1 MPRCPNCNAEPQRQK
16 ISCPLF
22 STPWKHTPPWAKSPT
37 RCAASS
43 GNTRN
48 PSSSEV
54 LGVFCKMKYR
64 ALWFT
69 EIVLI
74 VLLLGVVYVPVQDY
88 AMTEYKEYL
97 RHPSP

>member
-1 MPRCPNCNAEPQRQK
+1 
-16 ISCPLF
+16 
-22 STPWKHTPPWAKSPT
+22 
-37 RCAASS
+37 
-43 GNTRN
+43 
-48 PSSSEV
+48 
-54 LGVFCKMKYR
+54 MKYR

-97 RHPSP
+97 RHPSPITLKAFQDKTEEEFRLRKIAAIPIAIGLFTIAVAISRVRRRSPKAP